1 MSSQIYLYHFYFH
14 VLMEVDYFVGVGYA
28 SVGQLA
34 YMYQSVL
41 MHSHVDKGPKGR
53 NVGHDP
59 RKHHALLKVLDAGDV
74 LVELKHF
81 EARARV

>member
-1 MSSQIYLYHFYFH
+1 MSSQVYLYYLYFH

-41 MHSHVDKGPKGR
+41 MHSHVDKGSKGR
-53 NVGHDP
+53 NVGNYP